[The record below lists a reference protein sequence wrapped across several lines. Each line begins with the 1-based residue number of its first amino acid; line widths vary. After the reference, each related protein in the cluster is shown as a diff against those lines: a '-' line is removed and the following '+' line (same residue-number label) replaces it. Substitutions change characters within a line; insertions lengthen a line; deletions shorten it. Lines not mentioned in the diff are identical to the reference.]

1 MNNILNGV
9 KGFDE
14 LLDSDL
20 TDDEIYYTRLKD
32 CLWQEKMYVSSI
44 NSYITMHF
52 GMVNNCPIP
61 FGAGTLPRP
70 FYVPDDKEFYK
81 IFIRKAREY
90 KKAGNDFCNNTTI
103 AFLVYSTILEYYKA
117 DPSDEK
123 YIALENK
130 LREYEQKLE
139 QRGLYRPMRSMIS
152 SVRTDY
158 VLSSPDYVEF
168 EDDYLQPQEMFKNIG
183 DYAMCVEKNAA
194 VGSLLSFAGINSF
207 IITSGVFIGDQK
219 EHHCFPIFER
229 EDGTYSILDTTTGC
243 IGGNIENPKDGF
255 EITLNSDMGKGE
267 PVRYVSP
274 QFTEE
279 MDGTSLRLVN
289 KSRLTE

>member
-44 NSYITMHF
+44 NSDNTMHF

-61 FGAGTLPRP
+61 FGGGTFPRP

-103 AFLVYSTILEYYKA
+103 AFLVFSTILEYYKA

-123 YIALENK
+123 YISLENK
-130 LREYEQKLE
+130 LKEYEQKLE
-139 QRGLYRPMRSMIS
+139 QRGLYRSMRSMIS
-152 SVRTDY
+152 SIRTDY

-194 VGSLLSFAGINSF
+194 VGSLLSFAGVNSF
-207 IITSGVFIGDQK
+207 IITSGIFIGDQK
-219 EHHCFPIFER
+219 EQHCYSIFER
-229 EDGTYSILDTTTGC
+229 ENGTYSVLDTTVGC
-243 IGGNIENPKDGF
+243 IGGKIENPKDGF

-289 KSRLTE
+289 KCRLTE

>member
-32 CLWQEKMYVSSI
+32 CLWQEKMYVSST
-44 NSYITMHF
+44 NSNITMHF
-52 GMVNNCPIP
+52 GMVNNYPIP
-61 FGAGTLPRP
+61 FGGWMPRP

-81 IFIRKAREY
+81 IFIRKAREH
-90 KKAGNDFCNNTTI
+90 KKAEKDFCNNTTI

-139 QRGLYRPMRSMIS
+139 QKGLYRPMRSMIS

-158 VLSSPDYVEF
+158 VLSSPDYVEL

-255 EITLNSDMGKGE
+255 EVTLNSDMGKGE
-267 PVRYVSP
+267 PVRYISP

-279 MDGTSLRLVN
+279 LDGTSLRLVN

>member
-1 MNNILNGV
+1 MDAKTI
-9 KGFDE
+9 
-14 LLDSDL
+14 
-20 TDDEIYYTRLKD
+20 
-32 CLWQEKMYVSSI
+32 
-44 NSYITMHF
+44 
-52 GMVNNCPIP
+52 
-61 FGAGTLPRP
+61 
-70 FYVPDDKEFYK
+70 YVPDDKEFYK

-103 AFLVYSTILEYYKA
+103 AFLVFSTILEYYKA

-158 VLSSPDYVEF
+158 VLSSPDYVEL

-207 IITSGVFIGDQK
+207 IITSEAFIGDQK

-255 EITLNSDMGKGE
+255 EVTLNSDMGKGE
-267 PVRYVSP
+267 PVRYISP

-279 MDGTSLRLVN
+279 LDGTSLRLVN